1 MARCLFYTLSSY
13 NNQRSIVN
21 NRYEMIIGKGLT
33 KVAQNKKHINS
44 KDSEEVADKY
54 FESSDHKGKSQIE
67 KGLAETHEQVE
78 DDYFEGTIDQKK

>member
-1 MARCLFYTLSSY
+1 
-13 NNQRSIVN
+13 
-21 NRYEMIIGKGLT
+21 MIIGKGLT